1 MKVLVTGANSPL
13 GKFVIKEASLAR
25 HYVIGAVREDRK
37 DIEKVAPS
45 ERIILDISKPET
57 FSAIPNGVECVV
69 HIAAANEGPAEHL
82 FDVNGMGTRRLIH
95 SGIRLGV
102 VKIIHV
108 SSMSV
113 YGTVK
118 EPIVRSDTPIRH
130 PSPYG
135 LSKWAGECFLNDFS
149 TRVASVSIRA
159 PAIIGNGASRNFIS
173 RLVSDML
180 KRRDEVVLTNP
191 GFLFNNVI
199 HYDTFARFIVS
210 LIESD
215 LNSYNYF
222 PVASSMPMP
231 LADIVQHIASR
242 LGYAGRIRWGVGGLS
257 PFSIDTGDAERFG
270 FKPKTVIEEI
280 DAWLNSGSLAF

>member
-1 MKVLVTGANSPL
+1 
-13 GKFVIKEASLAR
+13 
-25 HYVIGAVREDRK
+25 
-37 DIEKVAPS
+37 
-45 ERIILDISKPET
+45 
-57 FSAIPNGVECVV
+57 
-69 HIAAANEGPAEHL
+69 
-82 FDVNGMGTRRLIH
+82 
-95 SGIRLGV
+95 
-102 VKIIHV
+102 
-108 SSMSV
+108 
-113 YGTVK
+113 
-118 EPIVRSDTPIRH
+118 
-130 PSPYG
+130 
-135 LSKWAGECFLNDFS
+135 
-149 TRVASVSIRA
+149 
-159 PAIIGNGASRNFIS
+159 
-173 RLVSDML
+173 ML

-242 LGYAGRIRWGVGGLS
+242 LGYAGRIRWGVGGPS